1 MEFHVEWVSTQKS
14 NFGFY
19 FNNEQKLLKSIKC
32 LPDHSLS
39 TQNLM
44 TESDHTLFTHLSQTL
59 EKIVVGQAALVQQL
73 LIALLS
79 GGHVIIEGVPGT
91 GKTLL
96 VKVLSRLIQAEFRRV
111 QLTPDILPSDIL
123 GTNIFD
129 LNSHSFT
136 LKKGPIFT
144 EILLAD
150 EINRTP
156 PKTQAALLE
165 AMEEQQ
171 VTLDGETLP
180 LPNLFWVIATQNPL
194 EFEGT
199 YPLPE
204 AQLDRFLFKVVVDY
218 PDHAAE
224 KQMLLNSQAG
234 FRAKRADLDRLKPI
248 TSVDQILS
256 ARQAVETV
264 QVDDKII
271 DYVLSL
277 VEQTRKHPDLALGA
291 SPRAAVAWL
300 QTSKAQA
307 WLSGQ
312 AYVTPDHVKSVAAPL
327 LCHRL
332 ILRPEA
338 QLDGIKIEALI
349 SSLLKKV
356 PVPR

>member
-1 MEFHVEWVSTQKS
+1 MSETTNV
-14 NFGFY
+14 
-19 FNNEQKLLKSIKC
+19 FNR
-32 LPDHSLS
+32 
-39 TQNLM
+39 
-44 TESDHTLFTHLSQTL
+44 LSQTL
-59 EKIVVGQAALVQQL
+59 SKVIVGQSDLVEQL
-73 LIALLS
+73 LVALLS

-91 GKTLL
+91 GKTLM
-96 VKVLSRLIQAEFRRV
+96 VKVLARLMQADFRRV

-129 LNSHSFT
+129 LNTRSFT
-136 LKKGPIFT
+136 LKKGPVFT

-180 LPNLFWVIATQNPL
+180 LSELFWVIATQNSL

-204 AQLDRFLFKVVVDY
+204 AQLDRFLFKLVVDY
-218 PDHAAE
+218 PDPAAE

-234 FRAKRADLDRLKPI
+234 FRAKRLDLARLKPLA
-248 TSVDQILS
+248 TVEQIVN
-256 ARQAVETV
+256 ARKAV
-264 QVDDKII
+264 QVVEVEDKLL
-271 DYVLSL
+271 DYVLAL
-277 VEQTRKHPDLALGA
+277 VQRTRQHPDLALGA

-307 WLSGQ
+307 WLAGRNY
-312 AYVTPDHVKSVAAPL
+312 ATPDDVKAIALPL
-327 LCHRL
+327 LRHRL
-332 ILRPEA
+332 ILKPEA
-338 QLDGIKIEALI
+338 QLDNLMIDAVIA
-349 SSLLKKV
+349 SLLKQV

>member
-1 MEFHVEWVSTQKS
+1 MSENSTV
-14 NFGFY
+14 
-19 FNNEQKLLKSIKC
+19 FNR
-32 LPDHSLS
+32 
-39 TQNLM
+39 
-44 TESDHTLFTHLSQTL
+44 LSQAL
-59 EKIVVGQAALVQQL
+59 GKVIVGQSELIQQL
-73 LIALLS
+73 LVALLS

-91 GKTLL
+91 GKTLM
-96 VKVLSRLIQAEFRRV
+96 VKVLARLMEADFKRV

-129 LNSHSFT
+129 LNSRNFI

-144 EILLAD
+144 EVLLAD

-180 LPNLFWVIATQNPL
+180 LSELFWVIATQNPL

-204 AQLDRFLFKVVVDY
+204 AQLDRFLFKLVVDY
-218 PDHAAE
+218 PDAAAE

-234 FRAKRADLDRLKPI
+234 FRAKRLDLARLKPLA
-248 TSVDQILS
+248 TVEQIIN
-256 ARQAVETV
+256 ARKAVQGVEV
-264 QVDDKII
+264 EDKLL
-271 DYVLSL
+271 DYVLAL
-277 VEQTRKHPDLALGA
+277 VQRTRQHPDLVLGA

-300 QTSKAQA
+300 QTSKAYA
-307 WLSGQ
+307 WLAGRNY
-312 AYVTPDHVKSVAAPL
+312 ATPDDIKAIAFPL
-327 LCHRL
+327 LRHRL
-332 ILRPEA
+332 ILKPEA
-338 QLDGIKIEALI
+338 QLDNLMVDAVIK
-349 SSLLKKV
+349 SLLNQV